1 MTSATAGSETF
12 FDGLEPSTIDALRS
26 AGRRRRFPT
35 GAMIFLEGEPGGS
48 VLVLLEG
55 RVKAFA
61 TTAEGRELILSLRG
75 PGDLIGEIAALGPED
90 SIRTASVQALEPV
103 VAQILTVAQFEAV
116 LEAHPKA
123 ALVLLRSVL
132 ARLEQAVHMRVEY
145 GAYDVVGRVARRL
158 CDLAESHGEP
168 VEDGVRI
175 AVGLSQD
182 ELASWAV
189 ASRESVAKVLGRF
202 RRQDTIRTDRKAI
215 VILDL
220 DRLQQL
226 AGTM

>member
-75 PGDLIGEIAALGPED
+75 PGDLIGEIGD
-90 SIRTASVQALEPV
+90 
-103 VAQILTVAQFEAV
+103 
-116 LEAHPKA
+116 
-123 ALVLLRSVL
+123 
-132 ARLEQAVHMRVEY
+132 
-145 GAYDVVGRVARRL
+145 
-158 CDLAESHGEP
+158 
-168 VEDGVRI
+168 
-175 AVGLSQD
+175 
-182 ELASWAV
+182 
-189 ASRESVAKVLGRF
+189 
-202 RRQDTIRTDRKAI
+202 
-215 VILDL
+215 
-220 DRLQQL
+220 
-226 AGTM
+226 